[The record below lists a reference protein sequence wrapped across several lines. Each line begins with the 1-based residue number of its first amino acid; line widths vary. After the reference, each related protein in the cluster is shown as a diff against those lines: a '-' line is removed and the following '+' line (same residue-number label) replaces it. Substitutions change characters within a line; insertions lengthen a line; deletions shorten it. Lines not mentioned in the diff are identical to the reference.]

1 VTSRKLVK
9 SALRQAE
16 KDYYMTETLKN
27 KNNSGS
33 LWKIIN
39 NCIPSKDRNTLTYAK
54 DTSLVADEF
63 NHYFTS
69 VGSSTAPAAEK
80 IVNDHNLQLTD
91 PLTRTTV
98 YPVDEQFH
106 FDHVSVTEVERLVSD
121 MSLNKS
127 PGIDYIPTRVLKDCL
142 SIILPSLTNI
152 INSS

>member
-1 VTSRKLVK
+1 MAFVTSRKLVK

-16 KDYYMTETLKN
+16 NDYYMTETLKN

-63 NHYFTS
+63 DHYFTS
-69 VGSSTAPAAEK
+69 VGSSTALAAEK
-80 IVNDHNLQLTD
+80 IANDHNLQLTD

-106 FDHVSVTEVERLVSD
+106 FDHVSVTEVQRIVSD
-121 MSLNKS
+121 IPLNKS
-127 PGIDYIPTRVLKDCL
+127 PGIDYIPTRVLKYCL
-142 SIILPSLTNI
+142 SIIL
-152 INSS
+152 SSSIVL

>member
-1 VTSRKLVK
+1 MAFVTSGKLVK
-9 SALRQAE
+9 SALRQSE

-69 VGSSTAPAAEK
+69 VGLSTALAAEK
-80 IVNDHNLQLTD
+80 IANDHNL
-91 PLTRTTV
+91 
-98 YPVDEQFH
+98 
-106 FDHVSVTEVERLVSD
+106 
-121 MSLNKS
+121 
-127 PGIDYIPTRVLKDCL
+127 
-142 SIILPSLTNI
+142 
-152 INSS
+152 